1 MILIEQIIELL
12 NYFEEKIQSLYKCFL
27 YSFMYTQFETIQT
40 AQKFTV
46 TLIKLSVTNFRRAV
60 TNKSL
65 YWFQS

>member
-12 NYFEEKIQSLYKCFL
+12 HYLKEKIQSLYKCFL

-46 TLIKLSVTNFRRAV
+46 T
-60 TNKSL
+60 
-65 YWFQS
+65 

>member
-12 NYFEEKIQSLYKCFL
+12 HYLEEKIQSLYKCFL

-46 TLIKLSVTNFRRAV
+46 TKN
-60 TNKSL
+60 
-65 YWFQS
+65 FQSHILQMSSNQQIII